1 MIYNKRSLYKT
12 LKNKKILDKGTRGI
26 VFINDDDTLIKVPR
40 EIEVN
45 MTYSTYLNSLERLK
59 KTRIEFENY
68 GAMQRIF
75 MEKGKNLDFFDSAKD
90 MIFLDT
96 MYIGV
101 IIKWYK
107 E

>member
-59 KTRIEFENY
+59 KANLY
-68 GAMQRIF
+68 GKR
-75 MEKGKNLDFFDSAKD
+75 K
-90 MIFLDT
+90 
-96 MYIGV
+96 
-101 IIKWYK
+101 
-107 E
+107 